1 MTVSRPD
8 LIDNQELALRLMLES
23 LPANRPYEW
32 ELLDGDTAPFSP
44 VFPTTWKALSRKG
57 LVKEFSFNRYWFTPA
72 GWIEALKVTGRFTSQ
87 DMKEKAGKLSAG
99 LKKRVKARRED
110 CLVSR
115 TELANE
121 TGLSESFVYDA
132 IDCHLLRHL
141 FGSIDA
147 YWAPGDQMKNYIEV
161 PSDFGHDP

>member
-1 MTVSRPD
+1 MTVSKPD
-8 LIDNQELALRLMLES
+8 LTRNLELALRLMLES

-32 ELLDGDTAPFSP
+32 ELLDADDASFSP
-44 VFPTTWKALSRKG
+44 VLPTTWKTLSRKG
-57 LVKEFSFNRYWFTPA
+57 LVKEFSFNRYQFTA
-72 GWIEALKVTGRFTSQ
+72 VGWIEALKVTGRFASQ
-87 DMKEKAGKLSAG
+87 DMKEKAGRLSAA

-147 YWAPGDQMKNYIEV
+147 HWALGDQMKNYIDV
-161 PSDFGHDP
+161 PIDFGLEA